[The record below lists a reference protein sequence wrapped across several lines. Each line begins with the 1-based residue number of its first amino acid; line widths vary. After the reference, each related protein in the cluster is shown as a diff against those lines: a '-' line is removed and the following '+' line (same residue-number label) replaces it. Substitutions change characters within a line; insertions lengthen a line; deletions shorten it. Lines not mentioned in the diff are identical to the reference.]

1 MILKRF
7 LLAAATF
14 CMGLTAIAQESSFEG
29 ELLYENTVTCSAGMR
44 KLFPSLFKD
53 GSYEMQFILKGKHRV
68 IYDTYAGLVQHED
81 MEKDMGYCY
90 SPLLK
95 KGFKYV
101 LSTEEA
107 RMDKKYKSKFTGSIK
122 NTGEAKEIEGIK
134 CQHYKGELSFKYDIL
149 GAEVVTKAVVDGWIW
164 RDFPP
169 MYIGSIKVQ
178 GMPLMLDMMHSMGM
192 TLMGSQRQHQN
203 IEVKAVKPRS
213 VDDSELVIPKDI
225 QFVISDD
232 AESSMMK
239 LQKEIAK
246 YVKKNK
252 LTDGGVKVN
261 HGTAE
266 GVSEG
271 EDWD

>member
-134 CQHYKGELSFKYDIL
+134 CQHYKGELSCKYDIL